1 MSGSN
6 YHGGPDMILI
16 YFSTIKYIYIY
27 PTKPWNLSSAHGSLG
42 KNSAPL
48 ASVSSMHIV
57 NEYRVRKDKAN

>member
-1 MSGSN
+1 
-6 YHGGPDMILI
+6 MILI